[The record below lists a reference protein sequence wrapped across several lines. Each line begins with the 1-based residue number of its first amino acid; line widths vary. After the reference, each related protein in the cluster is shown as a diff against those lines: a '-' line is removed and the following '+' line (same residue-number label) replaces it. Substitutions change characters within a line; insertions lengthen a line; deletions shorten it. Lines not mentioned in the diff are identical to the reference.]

1 MTTTNQKNF
10 NISTI
15 NVLRS
20 VNDALGNVAINNT
33 IKIPYSA
40 LNTFASQDNSNAC
53 ILMKDVNSNGA
64 GKFYPL
70 KVNSLEYTTPYLYF
84 NNNVLIDESNLLSEL
99 ENILINY
106 PLDTSN
112 IIITGGYIN
121 FFNGTIPNTNQ
132 GPTGVGLRYSSNNTV
147 QFKNYNT
154 DWINL
159 VDILNHDQFSE
170 LIDVDVY
177 TNPLQN
183 NQYITYNATSN
194 LFVNSNLAIINDT
207 NPTLANDLIASNHSI
222 VFSTN
227 TSNIIFDNT
236 TVRNSYISLINNTT
250 TTGIVNY
257 LEINNADTDTYPSI
271 ICKGSDT
278 NIGIDF
284 TTKGSGDMRLNAS
297 YGNIYTDSDSLQI
310 SGFVKNSIYRT
321 STKVGGYLPST
332 TWNIPINTDNIL
344 FDFVNSSQT
353 GTYWANV
360 SAGIDG
366 QKLNLI
372 FNNKSSNTIALL
384 ADFGTNGLIVGT
396 GYSNGLIFE
405 TTGQSTSLIYLGD
418 GIDAWQV
425 LNTGSGVF

>member
-20 VNDALGNVAINNT
+20 VNDDLGNVAINNT

-40 LNTFASQDNSNAC
+40 LNTFSSQDNSNAC
-53 ILMKDVNSNGA
+53 ILLKDVNSNSA
-64 GKFYPL
+64 GNFYPL
-70 KVNSLEYTTPYLYF
+70 KVDSLEYTIPYLYF

-121 FFNGTIPNTNQ
+121 FFNGTIPNINQ

-154 DWINL
+154 DWIDL
-159 VDILNHDQFSE
+159 VDIVNHDQFSE

-177 TNPLQN
+177 SNPLQN

-194 LFVNSNLAIINDT
+194 LFVNSNLAIINDL

-236 TVRNSYISLINNTT
+236 TVRNPYISLVNNTT
-250 TTGIVNY
+250 TTGITNY
-257 LEINNADTDTYPSI
+257 LELNNEATGNNPSI

-278 NIGIDF
+278 DISLDI
-284 TTKGSGDMRLNAS
+284 TTKGSGDINLNAS
-297 YGNIYTDSDSLQI
+297 YSNIYTNSDILFI
-310 SGFVKNSIYRT
+310 SGYVKNSIYRT

-344 FDFVNSSQT
+344 FDFINSSQT

-372 FNNKSSNTIALL
+372 FNNKSSNTIAVL

-425 LNTGSGVF
+425 LNTGSSVF

>member
-1 MTTTNQKNF
+1 MTSNQTNINV
-10 NISTI
+10 STI
-15 NVLRS
+15 NVLKD
-20 VNDALGNVAINNT
+20 VNNVLSNVTINNT

-40 LNTFASQDNSNAC
+40 LNTFSSQDNSNAC

-64 GKFYPL
+64 GNFYPL
-70 KVNSLEYTTPYLYF
+70 KVNSLEYTIPYLYF

-154 DWINL
+154 DWIDL
-159 VDILNHDQFSE
+159 VDIVNHDQFSE

-177 TNPLQN
+177 SNPLQN

-194 LFVNSNLAIINDT
+194 LFVNSNLAIINDL

-236 TVRNSYISLINNTT
+236 TVRNPYISLVNNTT
-250 TTGIVNY
+250 TTGITNY
-257 LEINNADTDTYPSI
+257 LELNNAATGNNPSI

-278 NIGIDF
+278 DISLDI
-284 TTKGSGDMRLNAS
+284 TTKGSGDINLNAS
-297 YGNIYTDSDSLQI
+297 YSNIYTNSDILVI
-310 SGFVKNSIYRT
+310 SGYVKNSIYRT

-332 TWNIPINTDNIL
+332 TWNIPINTDNIV

-372 FNNKSSNTIALL
+372 FNNKSSNTIAVL

-425 LNTGSGVF
+425 LNTGSSVF